1 MIFFESLCRELNLV
15 MTGGSDY
22 HGYEDDVDIGIG
34 RGGLAVAYRLLEPL
48 KEIFPFT
55 ADLPVTLFRG
65 TFRRVPYV
73 GRIMADARE
82 VLETMKKVA
91 KIRIEMLREGVT
103 FHNKRKQAFYLKE
116 YEEKLREI
124 EELIRRMNIRLVY
137 SKGALKGEPPPET

>member
-1 MIFFESLCRELNLV
+1 
-15 MTGGSDY
+15 
-22 HGYEDDVDIGIG
+22 
-34 RGGLAVAYRLLEPL
+34 
-48 KEIFPFT
+48 
-55 ADLPVTLFRG
+55 
-65 TFRRVPYV
+65 V

-137 SKGALKGEPPPET
+137 SKGSLKGDPPPET